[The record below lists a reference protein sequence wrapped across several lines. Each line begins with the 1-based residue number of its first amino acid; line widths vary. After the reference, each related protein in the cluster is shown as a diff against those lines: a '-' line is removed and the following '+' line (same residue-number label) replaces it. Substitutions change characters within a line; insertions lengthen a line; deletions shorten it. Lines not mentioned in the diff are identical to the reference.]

1 MIMLV
6 VIIRTLVILL
16 FLLLGL
22 RLMGK
27 RQLGQLQ
34 PFEFVI
40 TLVVAE
46 LATTPLED
54 ISTPLLYGIVPL
66 LTVFVTHYF
75 LTLLSTKSIWF
86 RKVMNGKPLIV
97 INENGIDAD
106 NLKKLNM
113 DVNDLMEGLRA
124 QQFFSVEQIAYAIIE
139 TNGNLSLLQREQA
152 ETPKSVPFSIVVEGK
167 IINANLGISNTS
179 AEQIYTFLREQNI
192 NLKNVILMTTES
204 NRIFVQPKNEK
215 YFTVD
220 LS

>member
-1 MIMLV
+1 
-6 VIIRTLVILL
+6 
-16 FLLLGL
+16 
-22 RLMGK
+22 MGK

-97 INENGIDAD
+97 INENGIDTE

-113 DVNDLMEGLRA
+113 DVNDLIEGLRA
-124 QQFFSVEQIAYAIIE
+124 QQFFSVEQISYAIIE
-139 TNGNLSLLQREQA
+139 TNGNLSLLPREQTEA
-152 ETPKSVPFSIVVEGK
+152 PKSVPLSIVVEGK

-179 AEQIYTFLREQNI
+179 ADQIYAFLKERHL
-192 NLKNVILMTTES
+192 NLKNVVLMTTES